1 MKQKITFILL
11 TAFLLLSGQQAYA
24 EVYSGV
30 DGNISWSVDTE
41 TGVLTLSGSG
51 TMKNYSKYYL
61 TKAPWYSYKSSIK
74 SVAISEGVTSIGD
87 EAFRDCSSLR
97 SVTMPES
104 VTSIGNYAFWDC
116 SSLTSVTIPDGV
128 TSIGEN
134 AFSACS
140 SLTSVTIPDG
150 VMSIGGGAFS
160 GCRSLTSVTIPDGV
174 TSIGENAFSGCRS
187 LASVTIPESVTS
199 LGASAF
205 RDCSSL
211 TSVTIPDGVTS
222 IGQFT
227 FDGCS
232 SLTSVTIPDGVTSI
246 GDYAFRSCT
255 SLTSV
260 TIPDGVTSIGSC
272 AFYGCSSLTSVTIP
286 EGVTSI
292 GGQAFYGCTGLTSV
306 TIPEGVTSIRQ
317 FTFYHCSSLTSV
329 TIPDGV
335 TSIGDY
341 AFEGCSSLRSVTI
354 PDGVTSIGYEAFNGC
369 SSLRSVTIPSTVT
382 AIGSNAFENCSLL
395 KFVLNNSSLIIQSGS
410 TDNGYVAYY
419 ATMVV
424 KGQDG
429 DTFGEDNG
437 FLFYESGGEKYI
449 FDYVGISPH
458 IIMPSGYEY
467 VAGIFENRTDL
478 LSVTLPSDMTSVP
491 SRLFYGCQ
499 LMSLTVGSRVVS
511 IGTNAFNKKPYK
523 TIWLCNTPPSN
534 YSLAQGSINYVANN
548 QFSALSNV
556 KVYSSLSSMFT
567 VDGVKY
573 VMVSPSDR
581 TCVAVDCE
589 YNANAAHI
597 HIGETVTYKN
607 VTLKVLDVNN
617 YACYKNP
624 YIEDVLLVNNGNV
637 GGSAFYDCDSIQS
650 VTISNNGNVIG
661 SAFYDCDGIQS
672 VTISNN
678 GNINTYAFYDCDG
691 IRSADIQNK
700 GLIDEC
706 AFYSCDALQTVELG
720 DDITSIGYDAFYYCT
735 KLGSIVIPD
744 ATTSL
749 GSYCFA
755 GCTSLT
761 SVTTGSGLQTIGSYA
776 FRDCSSLS
784 QVTLKEGVQTIGTYS
799 FQNCS
804 SLSEIAVPKSV
815 TSIGNYAFSGC
826 TALKDVTFA
835 DRTTALSL
843 GSNGSN
849 PMFSSCPLES
859 VYIGGKITY
868 STSSSYGYSPFYR
881 NTTLKSVTITDTE
894 TTIYPNEFYGCSA
907 LTDVSIGDGV
917 TSIGNW
923 AFSGCVSLT
932 NFSFGRGMKTIGE
945 EAFSDCT
952 AMTTIVSQASV
963 PPTCGSQALDDINKW
978 ECELFVPTGYADAY
992 AAADQWKEFFFVEE
1006 KDVEETYSTIL
1017 AAEYGTW
1024 IVPVDAEIPEGFTFY
1039 TCENFNGGSLELV
1052 EATSIEA
1059 NVPYIIQGTA
1069 GDTCTVTGIYDMSDN
1084 LTYGCLTGVYEDT
1097 QVTSG
1102 YVLQDGEEGL
1112 GFYRVGSTAITLT
1125 ANHCYLNVTG
1135 SSAPMFRLGDATGV
1149 DRMMVEEQDDVLY
1162 DLYGRKVNE
1171 PNGAGIYIKN
1181 GKKVFVK

>member
-11 TAFLLLSGQQAYA
+11 TVFLLLSGQQAYA

-51 TMKNYSKYYL
+51 AMWDYSS
-61 TKAPWYSYKSSIK
+61 TQAPWYSYRRYVK
-74 SVAISEGVTSIGD
+74 
-87 EAFRDCSSLR
+87 
-97 SVTMPES
+97 
-104 VTSIGNYAFWDC
+104 
-116 SSLTSVTIPDGV
+116 SVTI
-128 TSIGEN
+128 
-134 AFSACS
+134 
-140 SLTSVTIPDG
+140 L
-150 VMSIGGGAFS
+150 
-160 GCRSLTSVTIPDGV
+160 
-174 TSIGENAFSGCRS
+174 
-187 LASVTIPESVTS
+187 
-199 LGASAF
+199 
-205 RDCSSL
+205 
-211 TSVTIPDGVTS
+211 
-222 IGQFT
+222 
-227 FDGCS
+227 
-232 SLTSVTIPDGVTSI
+232 DGVTSI
-246 GDYAFRSCT
+246 GDYAFDGCSNLSFVT
-255 SLTSV
+255 IGNSV
-260 TIPDGVTSIGSC
+260 TRIGNN
-272 AFYGCSSLTSVTIP
+272 AFDGCSSLASVTI
-286 EGVTSI
+286 
-292 GGQAFYGCTGLTSV
+292 
-306 TIPEGVTSIRQ
+306 
-317 FTFYHCSSLTSV
+317 SSS
-329 TIPDGV
+329 
-335 TSIGDY
+335 
-341 AFEGCSSLRSVTI
+341 
-354 PDGVTSIGYEAFNGC
+354 VTSIGYDAFYGC
-369 SSLRSVTIPSTVT
+369 R
-382 AIGSNAFENCSLL
+382 LL
-395 KFVLNNSSLIIQSGS
+395 KFVVNNSSLYIYSGS
-410 TDNGYVAYY
+410 YENGYVAYY
-419 ATMVV
+419 ASKVV
-424 KGQDG
+424 KGKDG

-437 FLFYESGGEKYI
+437 FLFYETGGKKYI
-449 FDYVGISPH
+449 YGYVGTSPH

-467 VAGIFENRTDL
+467 VTGAFEGRTDIV
-478 LSVTLPSDMTSVP
+478 SVTLPSDMTSVP
-491 SRLFYGCQ
+491 SRLFYDCK

-511 IGTNAFNKKPYK
+511 IGTDAFNKKPYK

-534 YSLAQGSINYVANN
+534 YSLAQGNINYVANN

-556 KVYSSLSSMFT
+556 KVYSSLSSMFA

-607 VTLKVLDVNN
+607 VTLKVLDVND

-637 GGSAFYDCDSIQS
+637 GGYAFYDCDSIQS
-650 VTISNNGNVIG
+650 VAVSNNGDVG
-661 SAFYDCDGIQS
+661 SYAFNNCDGIQ
-672 VTISNN
+672 
-678 GNINTYAFYDCDG
+678 
-691 IRSADIQNK
+691 SADIQNK
-700 GLIDEC
+700 GHINAY

-720 DDITSIGYDAFYYCT
+720 DDITSIGNNAFYYCT

-755 GCTSLT
+755 ECTSLT
-761 SVTTGSGLQTIGSYA
+761 SVTTGGGLQTIGSYA
-776 FRDCSSLS
+776 FRNCSSLS

-799 FQNCS
+799 FRNCS

-815 TSIGNYAFSGC
+815 TSVGDYAFDGC
-826 TALKDVTFA
+826 TALKNVTFS

-868 STSSSYGYSPFYR
+868 NTNSSYGYSPFYR

-907 LTDVSIGDGV
+907 LADVSIGDGV

-932 NFSFGRGMKTIGE
+932 HFSFGRGMKTIGQ

-978 ECELFVPTGYADAY
+978 ECELFVPTGYMDAY

-1112 GFYRVGSTAITLT
+1112 GFYRVGSSAITLT

-1135 SSAPMFRLGDATGV
+1135 SSAPMFRLGDATGA
-1149 DRMMVEEQDDVLY
+1149 DRMMVEEQDGVLY
-1162 DLYGRKVNE
+1162 DLYGRKVTE